1 MIRQGAYRR
10 SFATPLRPWYAHKRG
25 MSFADI
31 LRAAQRVLA
40 TVDVLD
46 LASEFDNLH
55 KTRARPARPSAA
67 ALSRAA

>member
-1 MIRQGAYRR
+1 
-10 SFATPLRPWYAHKRG
+10 